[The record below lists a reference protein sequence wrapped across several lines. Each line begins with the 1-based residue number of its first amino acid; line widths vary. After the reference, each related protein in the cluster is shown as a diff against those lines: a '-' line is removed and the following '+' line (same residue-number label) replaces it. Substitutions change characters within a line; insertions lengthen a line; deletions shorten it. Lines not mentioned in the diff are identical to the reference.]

1 MLKFLTALYVIAWLI
16 VDLPIGV
23 AMILPA
29 MIVLLIPKAWQNYCA
44 TTINGITNL
53 VEPIWP

>member
-1 MLKFLTALYVIAWLI
+1 MIKALTALYVISWLI

-29 MIVLLIPKAWQNYCA
+29 MIVLLIPKAWQN
-44 TTINGITNL
+44 
-53 VEPIWP
+53 

>member
-1 MLKFLTALYVIAWLI
+1 MLKALTALYVIAWLI

-29 MIVLLIPKAWQNYCA
+29 SIVLLIPKAWQN
-44 TTINGITNL
+44 
-53 VEPIWP
+53 